1 MRRLA
6 RQLATV
12 FAFFAF
18 AAMAQAQD
26 EQPEIEERTYSDWTV
41 ACAELEGGSQCFAMV
56 HASDEDDGSA
66 VLEVRPNPGNEDV
79 PAVAT
84 LRVPLGVWLTSGVIW
99 QVDRKDERVSPV
111 LYCAPEGCVSQ
122 VGITKDELDD
132 MKRGR
137 RLNITVNSPD
147 PDTPYTARISL
158 RGFRRGFDQF

>member
-1 MRRLA
+1 
-6 RQLATV
+6 
-12 FAFFAF
+12 
-18 AAMAQAQD
+18 MAQAQE
-26 EQPEIEERTYSDWTV
+26 EQPEIKEREYSDWTV
-41 ACAELEGGSQCFAMV
+41 ACAELQDSGSQCFAMF

-84 LRVPLGVWLTSGVIW
+84 LRVPLGVWLTSGVVW

-111 LYCAPEGCVSQ
+111 LYCTPDGCISQ

-158 RGFRRGFDQF
+158 RGFRRAFDQF

>member
-6 RQLATV
+6 CQLASV
-12 FAFFAF
+12 FAALAF
-18 AAMAQAQD
+18 AATALAQE
-26 EQPEIEERTYSDWTV
+26 EQPEIEERKYSDWTA
-41 ACAELEGGSQCFAMV
+41 ACAELEGGSQCFAIF

-66 VLEVRPNPGNEDV
+66 FLEVRPNPGNEDV

-84 LRVPLGVWLTSGVIW
+84 LQVPLGVWLTSGVIW

-111 LYCAPEGCVSQ
+111 LYCTPDGCISQ

-147 PDTPYTARISL
+147 PDTPYKARISL
-158 RGFRRGFDQF
+158 RGFRRAFDQF

>member
-1 MRRLA
+1 
-6 RQLATV
+6 
-12 FAFFAF
+12 
-18 AAMAQAQD
+18 MAQAQD
-26 EQPEIEERTYSDWTV
+26 EQPEINERTYSDWTV
-41 ACAELEGGSQCFAMV
+41 YCAELEGGSRCIMV

-84 LRVPLGVWLTSGVIW
+84 LRMPLGIWLTSGVVW

-111 LYCAPEGCVSQ
+111 LYCAPDGCVSQ

-147 PDTPYTARISL
+147 PDSPYTARISL